1 MVNRYARVTR
11 EFNQLFRLGAVGGT
25 TDSQLIEQ
33 FARQDE
39 GADAAFE
46 VLVERHGPMVLRVC
60 RGVLRD
66 AHGAEDAFQ
75 TTFLVLARKARFL
88 WVKDSLSSWLYGVAY
103 RVASK
108 ARVDVMR
115 RRQHER
121 EASARKGTIAEA
133 EAGPIVLWSDDQAI
147 VSDEIARLPE
157 KYRAPTV
164 LCYLEAMSYQAAA
177 NRLGLTEDALRGRLA
192 RARQRLRSR
201 LTGRGVELSAMLGAS
216 RRVIPIAN
224 HVRPALLHSTVEA
237 AMNLSVRK
245 SVETLLSY
253 EATVSLGERIGRTML
268 KTKLRTALLA
278 SLTLGVIAAGAVV
291 LAQPTGGRR
300 DQPERP
306 VDRRNPAARHT
317 GSNDGNLSVDWIP
330 WGGKSEKIEIT
341 VDPTRHCVH
350 LAEMSLKRDAR
361 PNDGVVRLDL
371 ERGKTYTVTAA
382 GEAFMTDSTG
392 PDADPYPG
400 VVLVY
405 GTDEED
411 GYAIRQTVL
420 APGKSITFKT
430 PWAINPEDEVYLM
443 AFFLDIFSQKMKRG
457 SYKLTVTE
465 TGHNATR
472 FLREAV
478 DFNDP
483 STAAGPIREG
493 GRLGPAA
500 GGGMR

>member
-1 MVNRYARVTR
+1 MNRYAKVTR

-33 FARQDE
+33 FARQED

-60 RGVLRD
+60 RSVLRD
-66 AHGAEDAFQ
+66 EHDAEDAFQ
-75 TTFLVLARKARFL
+75 TTFLVLARKARLL
-88 WVKDSLSSWLYGVAY
+88 WAKDSLSSWLHGVAY

-108 ARVDVMR
+108 ARFEVMR

-121 EASARKGTIAEA
+121 EAGVRKGTAAED
-133 EAGPIVLWSDDQAI
+133 GPIVPWSDEQAI

-177 NRLGLTEDALRGRLA
+177 SRLGLTEDTLRGRLA

-201 LTGRGVELSAMLGAS
+201 LTGRGVELSAMLGTS
-216 RRVIPIAN
+216 RHAIPGTTF
-224 HVRPALLHSTVEA
+224 VRPALLHSTIEA
-237 AMNLSVRK
+237 AMNLSVRR
-245 SVETLLSY
+245 SVEAFVTY
-253 EATVSLGERIGRTML
+253 EATVALGERIGRTMIR
-268 KTKLRTALLA
+268 TKLRTALLA
-278 SLTLGVIAAGAVV
+278 TLTLGVIAAGAGV
-291 LAQPTGGRR
+291 LAQPTVGRR
-300 DQPERP
+300 AEPERP
-306 VDRRNPAARHT
+306 ASALNPAARHT
-317 GSNDGNLSVDWIP
+317 GSNRGNLIVDWIP
-330 WGGKSEKIEIT
+330 SGAASQKVEVT
-341 VDPTRHCVH
+341 VDATRHCVH
-350 LAEMSLKRDAR
+350 LAEMTLKRDAR

-392 PDADPYPG
+392 PDADPFPG

-443 AFFLDIFSQKMKRG
+443 AFFLDIVPQKIKRG

-465 TGHNATR
+465 SGHNATR

-483 STAAGPIREG
+483 STAAGPSREG
-493 GRLGPAA
+493 GRLGPAG

>member
-1 MVNRYARVTR
+1 MNRYARVTR

-33 FARQDE
+33 FARQEE

-46 VLVERHGPMVLRVC
+46 VLVARHGPMVLRVC

-66 AHGAEDAFQ
+66 EHDAEDAFQ
-75 TTFLVLARKARFL
+75 TAFLVLARKARSL

-108 ARVDVMR
+108 ARIDAMR

-121 EASARKGTIAEA
+121 EAGARKGTGTEA
-133 EAGPIVLWSDDQAI
+133 AASPIVSCSDEQVI
-147 VSDEIARLPE
+147 VSDEIARLPD

-177 NRLGLTEDALRGRLA
+177 SRLGLTEDALRGRLA

-216 RRVIPIAN
+216 RHAIPGTTC
-224 HVRPALLHSTVEA
+224 VRPALSHSTVEA
-237 AMNLSVRK
+237 AMNFSVRR
-245 SVETLLSY
+245 SVESFLTY
-253 EATVSLGERIGRTML
+253 QAAVSFGERMGRTMM

-278 SLTLGVIAAGAVV
+278 TLTLGVIAAGAGV

-306 VDRRNPAARHT
+306 VDRQNPAARLT
-317 GSNDGNLSVDWIP
+317 GSTGGNLSVDWTP

-350 LAEMSLKRDAR
+350 LAEVSLKRDAR

-430 PWAINPEDEVYLM
+430 PWAINREDEVYLM
-443 AFFLDIFSQKMKRG
+443 AFFLDIVPQKMKRG

-465 TGHNATR
+465 SGRNATR
-472 FLREAV
+472 FLGEAV

-483 STAAGPIREG
+483 SIAAGPSREG

-500 GGGMR
+500 GSGMR